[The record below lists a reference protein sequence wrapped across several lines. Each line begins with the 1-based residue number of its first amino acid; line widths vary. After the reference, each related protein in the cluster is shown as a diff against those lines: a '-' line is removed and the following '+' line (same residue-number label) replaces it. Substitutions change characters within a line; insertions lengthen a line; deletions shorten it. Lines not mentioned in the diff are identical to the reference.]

1 MAAHVGTTPLRCPS
15 YCAPRLA
22 AVALTRQPRL
32 ASWDAAGHPAQIA
45 LSDFLDHAEL
55 DLQEHRQAPAPWA
68 LELDV
73 GLPAS
78 TRLLDHHDLDNY
90 LYPLARRL
98 GARNVVSARARK
110 RHRDHSL
117 ARLDTADPATPPL
130 DMTVNRLRTTASAD
144 TTAYKEQ
151 IHEQLKASG
160 AEPVAVDKPVSAVV
174 GFRCG
179 PARNWLNLWKPTLD
193 ALGPL
198 LGEGRRHW
206 SPRDG
211 AIVDLALHVVVDPA
225 LRWEVDVFVGVAP
238 TDM

>member
-1 MAAHVGTTPLRCPS
+1 MTTHVGARSPA
-15 YCAPRLA
+15 YHVPR
-22 AVALTRQPRL
+22 AVAVPLTRQPRL

-45 LSDFLDHAEL
+45 LSDFLDHAML
-55 DLQEHRQAPAPWA
+55 DLQQHRQAPAPWA
-68 LELDV
+68 LELDI

-78 TRLLDHHDLDNY
+78 TRLLDNHDLDNY

-98 GARNVVSARARK
+98 GAGNIVSARARK

-117 ARLDTADPATPPL
+117 ARLDTAHRADPPPTP
-130 DMTVNRLRTTASAD
+130 MVYQLRTTASAG
-144 TTAYKEQ
+144 TTAYKRQ
-151 IHEQLKASG
+151 IHEQLTASG
-160 AEPVAVDKPVSAVV
+160 ARPIPVGNPMSVVV

-198 LGEGRRHW
+198 LGEGNRQW

-211 AIVDLALHVVVDPA
+211 AIVDLALHMLVDPA
-225 LRWEVDVFVGVAP
+225 TRWEVDVFVGVAP
-238 TDM
+238 SGV